1 MASDTSKYTKIISIE
16 LDSNDLIKNLSDVRI
31 EQDKIRQS
39 QQELNKGYKDGK
51 ITQEQYANATV
62 KNQEAMKALYG
73 QSRQYSTELQNNIKI
88 AKSAEDAYNK
98 LAAQYSNNVAKM
110 DAMSK
115 SQLEQSEEGKNLV
128 KQTRE
133 LREEMIKLK
142 EQQGNHTLSVG
153 DYSKATRGLSFA
165 ISQIARETPNAAQ
178 SAQIFFMSISN
189 NIAGVAD
196 AIQLVKLENASLA
209 AQGQATTPVWKQ
221 VVSAVFS
228 WQTALMLGVTA
239 MTIFGPKL
247 VKLIGDMFDVS
258 RAIDI
263 AKESQEA
270 FNRALEESAKSAAKE
285 LSHLDLLYKGTQNH
299 SKSIAE
305 RTSAVEQLKQEYPAY
320 FGQMTTEQI
329 LAGEASAKYNALRD
343 SILEVSKAR
352 AAEKVISEYQE
363 KILLND
369 ISIQEK
375 RIKLKEE
382 ELRVSKLQAQQL
394 REAAD
399 IASIATTPLAPSN
412 EMSLTFIVTSA
423 KKGVKEL
430 KDEIIE
436 LGKTNKDLNLVIEN
450 ISNGVNLTSLNKQD
464 KGIGSTKADYGND
477 ANEIK
482 DISSRMDDLA
492 QKYFDLSKIPEPK
505 NLKVDLNE
513 LFPED
518 TEWAEKKAQISD
530 YLKAQEESYKIQIL
544 MAGDAEI
551 KKNEAIIQASE
562 ARIAYLSSLDEVQLA
577 QQFGSVDA
585 GKIAILEA
593 EKAKQEAINRT
604 AEATQQ
610 ATEEQLS
617 ALADM
622 FGAMSTLLSEFSE
635 QNEAMALLSKGLALV
650 EITLNTGKAI
660 SGAIAA
666 AQSVP
671 FPGNLIAIAT
681 GITAVLTG
689 ITQAKQALSA
699 SKMPKNDVKK
709 VKKPKFHTGG
719 EVDGSGEVDA
729 TLLGGERVM
738 TIAANTQFSA
748 ALASLESAASGSVLS
763 LSNYQGGQGM
773 EFFKEA
779 FAAALREQKQPVV
792 SVMDIIVA
800 QERINIADTIV
811 KN

>member
-16 LDSNDLIKNLSDVRI
+16 LDSNELIKNLSEVRI

-39 QQELNKGYKDGK
+39 QQELNQGYKDGK

-62 KNQEAMKALYG
+62 KNQEAMKALSV
-73 QSRQYSTELQNNIKI
+73 QSRQYSTELQNNIKTNANAKDSINQLRANVANLTAQYNNLSNEQRKSEGGKAMAASILAQTNEIKKANEGIGNFKDNVGDYKNKILDAIGANNSVAGSFVKMAGTSGGMKGMLQAVGAGVAGLGKALLSLI
-88 AKSAEDAYNK
+88 ANPIGLV
-98 LAAQYSNNVAKM
+98 LAAIAVSIMAVSAAIKSSDELGDRWAVTSSRLSRVWDGFMKILQIAAGLILDVVDVYAQMVGKILDLAEKLPFGIGESIKKMNEQFAIAEKMANKANELEDKQREFRVTQARKELEISELRAKAVDKENYTAKERLSFIENALAIEKTIMNEKLRLAQM
-110 DAMSK
+110 DYDIAAEKASRNSSSEKDLDALADKEAKLYQVKAESADFERSLSK
-115 SQLEQSEEGKNLV
+115 QRNAAIAQIREEGKEIEE
-128 KQTRE
+128 QTMKR
-133 LREEMIKLK
+133 
-142 EQQGNHTLSVG
+142 
-153 DYSKATRGLSFA
+153 
-165 ISQIARETPNAAQ
+165 
-178 SAQIFFMSISN
+178 
-189 NIAGVAD
+189 
-196 AIQLVKLENASLA
+196 
-209 AQGQATTPVWKQ
+209 
-221 VVSAVFS
+221 
-228 WQTALMLGVTA
+228 
-239 MTIFGPKL
+239 
-247 VKLIGDMFDVS
+247 
-258 RAIDI
+258 
-263 AKESQEA
+263 QE
-270 FNRALEESAKSAAKE
+270 E
-285 LSHLDLLYKGTQNH
+285 LSK
-299 SKSIAE
+299 
-305 RTSAVEQLKQEYPAY
+305 
-320 FGQMTTEQI
+320 
-329 LAGEASAKYNALRD
+329 
-343 SILEVSKAR
+343 
-352 AAEKVISEYQE
+352 
-363 KILLND
+363 
-369 ISIQEK
+369 
-375 RIKLKEE
+375 
-382 ELRVSKLQAQQL
+382 
-394 REAAD
+394 
-399 IASIATTPLAPSN
+399 
-412 EMSLTFIVTSA
+412 
-423 KKGVKEL
+423 
-430 KDEIIE
+430 
-436 LGKTNKDLNLVIEN
+436 
-450 ISNGVNLTSLNKQD
+450 
-464 KGIGSTKADYGND
+464 
-477 ANEIK
+477 
-482 DISSRMDDLA
+482 MDDLA

-551 KKNEAIIQASE
+551 QKNEAIRQASE
-562 ARIAYLSSLDEVQLA
+562 ARLAYLSSLDEVQLA

-593 EKAKQEAINRT
+593 EKAKQDAINRT

-622 FGAMSTLLSEFSE
+622 FGAMSTVLSDFSE

-748 ALASLESAASGSVLS
+748 ALSSLENAASGSVLS

-800 QERINIADTIV
+800 QERINIADTLV